1 MTKQTRK
8 VTREE
13 IYAAADEIAQQGE
26 TPTLE
31 AIRQRVGGSF
41 TTLSP
46 ALREWRERRKRLEQA
61 ASRSS
66 AELPPAL
73 AARLQDF
80 GSGLWSAAA
89 ELADKQI
96 QAEREQLATDRQQ
109 AEAAQ
114 AEVAETADRLAR
126 QVENL
131 QDHSADLE
139 EQIRTL
145 RTDLAAARETAT
157 QAQSQAAADRRIADE
172 LRSQLAATR
181 QSLCADLV
189 ERVDA
194 LERAL
199 AVSDGGP

>member
-8 VTREE
+8 VTRKE
-13 IYAAADEIAQQGE
+13 IYAAADDLAQQGE

-46 ALREWRERRKRLEQA
+46 ALREWRERRKQLELA
-61 ASRSS
+61 APQSG

-80 GSGLWSAAA
+80 ASGLWAAA
-89 ELADKQI
+89 AQLADQRL
-96 QAEREQLATDRQQ
+96 QADREQLAADRQQ

-114 AEVAETADRLAR
+114 AEVAATADRLAR

-131 QDHSADLE
+131 QHRCADLE
-139 EQIRTL
+139 EQRRTL

-157 QAQSQAAADRRIADE
+157 QAQAQAAADRQLADE

-199 AVSDGGP
+199 AAGDGGP

>member
-13 IYAAADEIAQQGE
+13 IYAAADKIAQQGE

-41 TTLSP
+41 TTLGP
-46 ALREWRERRKRLEQA
+46 ALREWRERRKQLEQA
-61 ASRSS
+61 ATRSS

-73 AARLQDF
+73 AVRLQDF

-89 ELADKQI
+89 ELADQRI
-96 QAEREQLATDRQQ
+96 QAEREQLAADRQQ
-109 AEAAQ
+109 AAAAQ
-114 AEVAETADRLAR
+114 AEVAETADSLAR
-126 QVENL
+126 QVETL
-131 QDHSADLE
+131 RARCADLE
-139 EQIRTL
+139 EQLRTL
-145 RTDLAAARETAT
+145 RTNLDAARETVA
-157 QAQSQAAADRRIADE
+157 QARAQAAADRQIADE
-172 LRSQLAATR
+172 LRSQLTATR
-181 QSLCADLV
+181 QSLCAALV

-199 AVSDGGP
+199 ADGYSDP